1 MPQPSVAK
9 MANEGAGGSKS
20 VADVDQEVI
29 KERSQIIEAVC
40 VRIMKAR
47 KTEAYTE
54 LVNSIIR

>member
-1 MPQPSVAK
+1 